1 MKKLN
6 LLSYSFLFIIFFVLI
21 FVIVKQGLITLK
33 IITFNKGDNWQVV
46 EATSNKIYDKIMS
59 LEVGI
64 ENRINN
70 YFPLYNDINDLYY
83 SLIMNTDSIYLNNIY
98 LKNNRDD
105 EKIFYNKDNQF
116 YFIVNNLSENELDKR
131 LRNQINYYNFIANKY
146 DLNIAIYM
154 PLRYEL
160 NNILNIKNLNNKVN
174 YFIDNLDNKICVGKL
189 ESNNNKEYLD
199 YFYKSDHHYNA
210 KGALKAYEDI
220 IKLYNKEDNYTYSTK
235 VIFDEYYGS
244 AAKSLLTDNIKD
256 ELSAIDYKNYLVVN
270 INDKLFKPLE
280 ITKKDNKYYDYYV
293 SYFNGQYDEVIY
305 HNNINSEENLL
316 IISDSLSW
324 QIDYLLANNFK
335 NTYVVNLRYGKFK
348 KEDLDLEKY
357 INDNNITHL
366 LYLQEAE
373 EEMFDIY
380 NFKINERVR

>member
-146 DLNIAIYM
+146 DVNIAIYM
-154 PLRYEL
+154 PVRYAL
-160 NNILNIKNLNNKVN
+160 NNILNIKN
-174 YFIDNLDNKICVGKL
+174 
-189 ESNNNKEYLD
+189 
-199 YFYKSDHHYNA
+199 
-210 KGALKAYEDI
+210 
-220 IKLYNKEDNYTYSTK
+220 
-235 VIFDEYYGS
+235 
-244 AAKSLLTDNIKD
+244 
-256 ELSAIDYKNYLVVN
+256 
-270 INDKLFKPLE
+270 
-280 ITKKDNKYYDYYV
+280 
-293 SYFNGQYDEVIY
+293 
-305 HNNINSEENLL
+305 
-316 IISDSLSW
+316 
-324 QIDYLLANNFK
+324 
-335 NTYVVNLRYGKFK
+335 
-348 KEDLDLEKY
+348 
-357 INDNNITHL
+357 
-366 LYLQEAE
+366 
-373 EEMFDIY
+373 
-380 NFKINERVR
+380 